1 MQLDKT
7 NIQSGATVPLV
18 AIISNPLSTTNANGM
33 SEIRKV
39 INESAN
45 VVHFELN
52 GIDTIDEALSLF
64 AKANPAMIIV
74 NGGDGTIGAVLSAIL
89 YKKHFSVVPPIAF
102 LPGGK
107 TNMTAADLGFKG
119 KPAKVLRKLLRIA
132 SEGKIAD
139 AITSRHLIE
148 LDMGD
153 GELPKVGTFF
163 GTAGVVKGIFWT
175 RENAYSMGVPN
186 SLAHV
191 MAFMKLLGSAFGIG
205 KQKDLLVS
213 DPMEITVP
221 GSARMAGQYAA
232 VLATTLDNLILGLKP
247 YGSVGDGGLRFSA
260 IEPGAGNLFRAF
272 KALITGGFKNKSISG
287 THTRNSNEIRFE
299 GTDPVTLDGEIYQ
312 PTAGVPVTLRG
323 DKALTFI
330 SIK

>member
-1 MQLDKT
+1 MQLDKS
-7 NIQSGATVPLV
+7 NIQSGAAVPLV
-18 AIISNPLSTTNANGM
+18 AIMSNPLSTTNAGGM
-33 SEIRKV
+33 VEIRKV

-52 GIDTIDEALSLF
+52 GIDTIDEALQLF
-64 AKANPAMIIV
+64 AKANPAMIII
-74 NGGDGTIGAVLSAIL
+74 NGGDGTIGAALSAIL
-89 YKKHFSVVPPIAF
+89 YKKHFSVIPPIAF

-119 KPAKVLRKLLRIA
+119 KPAKVLRKLLKIA
-132 SEGKIAD
+132 SEGKIPQMV
-139 AITSRHLIE
+139 TNRHLIE

-175 RENAYSMGVPN
+175 RENAYSKGVPN
-186 SLAHV
+186 SIAHI
-191 MAFMKLLGSAFGIG
+191 MAISKLIGSAFGIG

-213 DPMEITVP
+213 DPMEIIVP

-232 VLATTLDNLILGLKP
+232 VMATTLDKLLLGLKP
-247 YGSVGDGGLRFSA
+247 YSSEGKGGLRFSA
-260 IEPGAGNLFRAF
+260 IEPGRGNVFRAIT
-272 KALITGGFKNKSISG
+272 ALITGRFGKKTINGS
-287 THTRNSNEIRFE
+287 HTRNSDEIRFE

-312 PTAGVPVTLRG
+312 PIAGVPITLRG

-330 SIK
+330 SLV